1 METIISAD
9 KAATLFINSVNSP
22 GFDTFFYLVSS
33 KYTWFCVGVG
43 LLFFLFKKA
52 KPNYRTAIIFL
63 LFLAVAILCADQ
75 LCNLVKH
82 TAQRFRPCWDESI
95 MDSVHIVNNDRG
107 GKYGFF
113 SAHAAT
119 FFALAFM
126 TAQYFKN
133 KYYTIGVYFIALLVS
148 YSRIYLGRHFLG
160 DIFVGAIEGT
170 LIAWGVMW
178 FYHKFLTKY
187 IAKHGIGI
195 TQNNSEN
202 NIQDGR
208 L

>member
-43 LLFFLFKKA
+43 LLFFMFKKA

-82 TAQRFRPCWDESI
+82 SAQRFRPCWDESI

-187 IAKHGIGI
+187 NAKHGIGI

>member
-82 TAQRFRPCWDESI
+82 SAQRFRPCWDESI

-187 IAKHGIGI
+187 NAKHGIGI

>member
-22 GFDTFFYLVSS
+22 WFDTFFYIVSS
-33 KYTWFCVGVG
+33 KYTWFCIGAG
-43 LLFFLFKKA
+43 LLFFLFRKA
-52 KPNYRTAIIFL
+52 KPNYSTAIIFL
-63 LFLAVAILCADQ
+63 LFVAGAILCADQ

-95 MDSVHIVNNDRG
+95 MDSVHIVNGDRG

-119 FFALAFM
+119 FFALALM

-133 KYYTIGVYFIALLVS
+133 KYYTITIYFIALLVS

-178 FYHKFLTKY
+178 FYQRFLTKY
-187 IAKHGIGI
+187 NAKHGIGI
-195 TQNNSEN
+195 TQNSEN

>member
-187 IAKHGIGI
+187 NAKHGIGI

>member
-22 GFDTFFYLVSS
+22 WFDTFFYLVSS

-187 IAKHGIGI
+187 NAKHGIGI